1 MKRLSRPDPSAGEA
15 ARLGEQLRD
24 ARIALG
30 LSIEDMAASLRIRRV
45 YLGALEEGRVRELP
59 APAYVLG
66 FVRTYARALGLDD
79 DDMVRRFREAATA
92 SPQRRTDL
100 VFPEPVP
107 ERGIPAGV
115 VVMAGVVLVVG
126 AYMAWFQWSGS
137 GTRTVDTVP
146 PMPARLEQAARGIAP
161 PPLPGTLPPAGGALI
176 GALQQPGQ
184 RPAGGGAQPG
194 LPSGPPSAIAATA
207 QNTPT
212 LTAANLAAPSL
223 ATPPT
228 PRSDESRIALRAK
241 ADTWVSLRDRANN
254 LNVVNRLLKAGETI
268 QIPPREGLTL
278 TIGFAGG
285 TEIVVDGLPI
295 PAFPAN
301 TSVRRDI
308 PMDPER
314 LKAGNFNPIPGS
326 VAGADAPGALV
337 AAAAPANPSLGN
349 PPFGNPALAP
359 AAAPRPRP
367 RPVRPEDRAYEP
379 PQ

>member
-45 YLGALEEGRVRELP
+45 YLAALEEGRVRELP

-79 DDMVRRFREAATA
+79 DDMVRRFREAASAT
-92 SPQRRTDL
+92 PQRRSDL

-146 PMPARLEQAARGIAP
+146 PMPPRLEQAAREAS
-161 PPLPGTLPPAGGALI
+161 PLPSNLAPGNLPQASLPQGAGALI
-176 GALQQPGQ
+176 AGALQQPVQ
-184 RPAGGGAQPG
+184 RPMGA
-194 LPSGPPSAIAATA
+194 GPPSAIAATA
-207 QNTPT
+207 PNAPTPGGPGFGQT
-212 LTAANLAAPSL
+212 SL

-228 PRSDESRIALRAK
+228 PRSDESRISLRAK
-241 ADTWVSLRDRANN
+241 SDTWVSLRDRTTSQS
-254 LNVVNRLLKAGETI
+254 LVSRLLKAGEI
-268 QIPPREGLTL
+268 LQIPPREGLML
-278 TIGFAGG
+278 TIGFAAG

-301 TSVRRDI
+301 TSVKRDI

-314 LKAGNFNPIPGS
+314 LRAGNFNALPA
-326 VAGADAPGALV
+326 VAPSADAP
-337 AAAAPANPSLGN
+337 
-349 PPFGNPALAP
+349 PALA
-359 AAAPRPRP
+359 AATPTVAPAPRPAVPRP
-367 RPVRPEDRAYEP
+367 RSTRPEDRAYEP

>member
-45 YLGALEEGRVRELP
+45 YLAALEEGRVRELP

-92 SPQRRTDL
+92 TPQRRTDL

-107 ERGIPAGV
+107 ERGIPAGL

-146 PMPARLEQAARGIAP
+146 PMPARLEQAAREAAQ
-161 PPLPGTLPPAGGALI
+161 PPLPGNLPPAAGALI
-176 GALQQPGQ
+176 AGALQQPGQ
-184 RPAGGGAQPG
+184 RPPGGP
-194 LPSGPPSAIAATA
+194 LPSGGFPTPMAPPGPPSAIAATA
-207 QNTPT
+207 PTMPT
-212 LTAANLAAPSL
+212 LTASNLAAPSL

-241 ADTWVSLRDRANN
+241 SDTWVSLRDRVNN
-254 LNVVNRLLKAGETI
+254 QSLVNRLLKAGETI
-268 QIPPREGLTL
+268 QVPPREGLVL
-278 TIGFAGG
+278 TVGYAAG

-301 TSVRRDI
+301 TSVKRDI

-314 LKAGNFNPIPGS
+314 LKAGNFTAAPM
-326 VAGADAPGALV
+326 VAGATPTLGAGEAPGTL
-337 AAAAPANPSLGN
+337 AAAA
-349 PPFGNPALAP
+349 PALAP
-359 AAAPRPRP
+359 AAPPRPRP
-367 RPVRPEDRAYEP
+367 RPLRPEDRAYEP

>member
-45 YLGALEEGRVRELP
+45 YLAALEEGRVRELP

-66 FVRTYARALGLDD
+66 FVRTYSRALGLDD
-79 DDMVRRFREAATA
+79 DDMVRRFREAASAT
-92 SPQRRTDL
+92 PQRRTDL
-100 VFPEPVP
+100 IFPEPVP

-146 PMPARLEQAARGIAP
+146 PMPARLEQAAREAAP
-161 PPLPGTLPPAGGALI
+161 ALPPGTLPPGAGALI
-176 GALQQPGQ
+176 AGAMQSPGLRPNGALP
-184 RPAGGGAQPG
+184 P
-194 LPSGPPSAIAATA
+194 GPPAANAATA
-207 QNTPT
+207 PTAPT
-212 LTAANLAAPSL
+212 LNATAFGAPSL
-223 ATPPT
+223 AVPPT

-241 ADTWVSLRDRANN
+241 SDTWVSLRDRATSQS
-254 LNVVNRLLKAGETI
+254 LVNRLLKAGETI
-268 QIPPREGLTL
+268 QVPPRDGLVL
-278 TIGFAGG
+278 TIGFAAG

-301 TSVRRDI
+301 TSVKRDI

-314 LKAGNFNPIPGS
+314 LKAGNFNPLPAS
-326 VAGADAPGALV
+326 ALASGALAV
-337 AAAAPANPSLGN
+337 GAEAPAAMAAVAPT
-349 PPFGNPALAP
+349 NPAP
-359 AAAPRPRP
+359 RPAAPRPRP
-367 RPVRPEDRAYEP
+367 TRPEDRAYEP

>member
-45 YLGALEEGRVRELP
+45 YLAALEEGRVRELP

-79 DDMVRRFREAATA
+79 DDMVRRFREAASSA
-92 SPQRRTDL
+92 PQRRTDL
-100 VFPEPVP
+100 IFPEPVP

-146 PMPARLEQAARGIAP
+146 PMPARLEQAARGPAQ
-161 PPLPGTLPPAGGALI
+161 PPLPSNLPPAAGALI
-176 GALQQPGQ
+176 AGALQQPGQ
-184 RPAGGGAQPG
+184 QRPAGA
-194 LPSGPPSAIAATA
+194 LPPGPPSAIAATA
-207 QNTPT
+207 PT
-212 LTAANLAAPSL
+212 MPSMTLANPAAPSL
-223 ATPPT
+223 AIPPT
-228 PRSDESRIALRAK
+228 PRPDESRISLRAK
-241 ADTWVSLRDRANN
+241 ADTWVSLRDRTTNTS
-254 LNVVNRLLKAGETI
+254 LVNRLLKAGETL
-268 QIPPREGLTL
+268 QIPPQSGLML
-278 TIGFAGG
+278 TIGYAAG

-301 TSVRRDI
+301 TSVKRDI

-314 LKAGNFNPIPGS
+314 LKAGNFNPAPV
-326 VAGADAPGALV
+326 VAGSGEAPSAQV
-337 AAAAPANPSLGN
+337 AAAPTTGATAAPATTVATAPR
-349 PPFGNPALAP
+349 P
-359 AAAPRPRP
+359 AAPRP